1 MNKKSIM
8 IDMDEV
14 IVVGRFSD
22 YLVEFLGNVNF
33 ENLHTQNRQDLIK
46 GREEEFKRIY
56 KYKNLYKNNNGDYIE
71 PLPNCVDVIKKLNE
85 VYDVYIVTTYIWKE
99 DVIDAATNLKNKYE
113 YLHYWFPFIDT
124 NKFIFI
130 TDKTKINYDI
140 GIDDRVSNLQ
150 SCNKKLLFTEFR
162 NKKITN
168 EELKN
173 KGIIRV
179 NNWLEVENKIKE
191 RRRNQDE
198 IICN

>member
-124 NKFIFI
+124 NKFIFM

-162 NKKITN
+162 NKKIPD

-173 KGIIRV
+173 KEIIRV
-179 NNWLEVENKIKE
+179 NNWFEVEKKI
-191 RRRNQDE
+191 N
-198 IICN
+198 

>member
-1 MNKKSIM
+1 MDKKSIM

-46 GREEEFKRIY
+46 GREEEFRRIY

-85 VYDVYIVTTYIWKE
+85 VYDVYIVTSYIWKE

-124 NKFIFI
+124 NKFIFM
-130 TDKTKINYDI
+130 TNKTKIKYDI

-162 NKKITN
+162 NKKITD
-168 EELKN
+168 EELTD

-191 RRRNQDE
+191 KD
-198 IICN
+198 